1 MRALF
6 VATAALL
13 ALLGVSWLLAPETM
27 LSLWGAQGD
36 QITIYMARRYAVLFF
51 GYAVILWLSR
61 TAPATP
67 ARDAILAG
75 ATVVAAAMA
84 LVSLFGVL
92 TGTVGPAAWIA
103 VVIEVALA
111 ASFGYFYLAPR
122 RRAATA

>member
-36 QITIYMARRYAVLFF
+36 PITTYMARRYAVLFF

-61 TAPATP
+61 TAPASP

-75 ATVVAAAMA
+75 TTVVAGVMA
-84 LVSLFGVL
+84 IVSLFGVL

-111 ASFGYFYLAPR
+111 TSFGYFYLASDRHVPI
-122 RRAATA
+122 A